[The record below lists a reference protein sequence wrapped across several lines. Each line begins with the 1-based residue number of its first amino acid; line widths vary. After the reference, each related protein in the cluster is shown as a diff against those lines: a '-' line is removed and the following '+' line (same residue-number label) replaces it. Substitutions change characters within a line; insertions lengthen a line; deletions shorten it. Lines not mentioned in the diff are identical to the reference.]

1 MMKVSSHLRKPVVL
15 WTMLTVCMIL
25 LSGCRSSLTTG
36 ENSTPE
42 TPSAPADKVEV
53 VYFHRP
59 QRCSGCVYAET
70 GTRYTLE
77 NYFAS
82 ELAEG
87 KIIFKVINLGDEANT
102 AIVERYGAYT
112 SSLFINSI
120 TDGTDRIEEVKEIWF
135 VLSKDS
141 KFVAI
146 VKNKIESCLGEK
158 TP

>member
-1 MMKVSSHLRKPVVL
+1 MNKVSSYLRKPMMVWAIL
-15 WTMLTVCMIL
+15 AIYLIL
-25 LSGCRSSLTTG
+25 LSGCNTSPAVDG
-36 ENSTPE
+36 NSTSE
-42 TPSAPADKVEV
+42 IPSVPADKVEV

-102 AIVERYGAYT
+102 TIVERYGAYT
-112 SSLFINSI
+112 SSLFINS
-120 TDGTDRIEEVKEIWF
+120 TRDDVEYIEEVTEIWLLLGKDDEF
-135 VLSKDS
+135 SDLVKSRIERHLS
-141 KFVAI
+141 V
-146 VKNKIESCLGEK
+146 K